1 MIVMC
6 PTRELATQTEEEFF
20 NLSRGLIG
28 VKTCTVAGG
37 MSVRRQQEKLQQGAQ
52 FIIAT
57 PGRLMDLIDKRII
70 NLSKVSYVVLDEAD
84 RMFDM

>member
-1 MIVMC
+1 
-6 PTRELATQTEEEFF
+6 
-20 NLSRGLIG
+20 
-28 VKTCTVAGG
+28 